1 MWPWLLVEQ
10 LIRIMGQ
17 QALLRSYLCT
27 AEVAT
32 SFFSGVGSA
41 EIAWKAVGAALV
53 GHGLPFVL
61 VTGFCCEVDV
71 LCQGVLLAH
80 CVGHVF
86 GDVQDLLSMPRVEA
100 TWGFHRKLQT
110 VMAASIRSTAR
121 CCRCGRYCAVVSGDI
136 DTSGS
141 PCQDW
146 SAAGS
151 LGRENGK
158 HIHCLL
164 AWVRW
169 HLAKQT
175 PVLVHENV
183 VGFGL
188 DLLYQLM
195 GALYHI
201 IVVQA
206 GPEDVG
212 WPCCRRPRLYI
223 ALLHRAKVRML
234 VNPAWLFEQVCTSL
248 RPNALRIRDCLIAG
262 SGELDD
268 EERELSS
275 MRGHR
280 LTRCW
285 GPGSHLSASRF
296 RRLSHLLSEGERGR
310 LQLYAHTFHQRYGLD
325 PSTDL
330 DLVCNLGDNPGA
342 GWLTWSAPP
351 MRPGCSSPGLH
362 RLPTLRKNW
371 SLQWLPAHGRWLL
384 GSERL
389 VTMGFPPNEQLSRVY
404 GLSGHFRLPWA
415 CRNLLGNA
423 MHVANIGVWQAC
435 VAASVERI

>member
-280 LTRCW
+280 LTRCC
-285 GPGSHLSASRF
+285 PEHPRHARHASRCHAS
-296 RRLSHLLSEGERGR
+296 RGHLFE
-310 LQLYAHTFHQRYGLD
+310 
-325 PSTDL
+325 P
-330 DLVCNLGDNPGA
+330 
-342 GWLTWSAPP
+342 
-351 MRPGCSSPGLH
+351 
-362 RLPTLRKNW
+362 
-371 SLQWLPAHGRWLL
+371 
-384 GSERL
+384 
-389 VTMGFPPNEQLSRVY
+389 FPKVM
-404 GLSGHFRLPWA
+404 F
-415 CRNLLGNA
+415 
-423 MHVANIGVWQAC
+423 
-435 VAASVERI
+435 